1 MNKITESELESLKQ
15 VQQKFAAIKHD
26 LGTMVIREQELLK
39 ANEMVVEENT
49 KLVEGLQEK
58 YGKVNINLEDGSYE
72 EIKEE

>member
-49 KLVEGLQEK
+49 KLVQDLQEK

-72 EIKEE
+72 DIKEE